1 MSIFGNLFNQ
11 DKKILK
17 EIESKVEP
25 ILALEST
32 MSSLSD
38 DDLKN
43 KTQEFKNRLQNGETL
58 DDILPEAFA
67 VAREACKRVIGEFPY
82 PCQLEGGV
90 ALHNGDIAEM
100 KTGEGKTLT
109 SVMPVYLN
117 ALAGKGVHVIT
128 VNDYLA
134 KRELW
139 IYTQICCLWI

>member
-1 MSIFGNLFNQ
+1 MSIFSNLFNE

-25 ILALEST
+25 ILALENT

-90 ALHNGDIAEM
+90 ALHNGDIAEYCVCLVLSLADGLDEQADEEHCC
-100 KTGEGKTLT
+100 TCCSHEGCKDE
-109 SVMPVYLN
+109 SY
-117 ALAGKGVHVIT
+117 
-128 VNDYLA
+128 
-134 KRELW
+134 
-139 IYTQICCLWI
+139 